1 MDIQHDN
8 SARTTATSAS
18 EGRLKVDVSGKRKKK
33 RQIINNKLNQYGRGS
48 NFK

>member
-8 SARTTATSAS
+8 SARTTVTSAN
-18 EGRLKVDVSGKRKKK
+18 EGRLKVDVSNKTKKRK
-33 RQIINNKLNQYGRGS
+33 ILNNKLQTYG